1 MLFTMNTD
9 LIYVLLILFLS
20 CTSRLI
26 QK

>member
-1 MLFTMNTD
+1 MNTD